1 MSDINEEFNEFYL
14 AHYGVKGM
22 KWGRRKDR
30 SGSGGSASRKSK
42 RKAAAEAEILSQKKL
57 KKMSNK
63 QLRERI
69 NRIQMEQ
76 QYAKLTT
83 APDSKPKIKQ
93 GKEKVD
99 EVLSYWNTA
108 SSVYNA
114 VNSPLGKEIRKQLTE
129 RRNNSFSDRMGLP
142 AGR

>member
-1 MSDINEEFNEFYL
+1 MADNEEFDEYTL

-22 KWGRRKDR
+22 RWGRRKGNTDN
-30 SGSGGSASRKSK
+30 GSSAGRKSK
-42 RKAAAEAEILSQKKL
+42 RKAAEEAEILSQKKL

-76 QYAKLTT
+76 QYSKLITQPET
-83 APDSKPKIKQ
+83 KPKIKQ

-108 SSVYNA
+108 SNVYNA
-114 VNSPLGKEIRKQLTE
+114 VNSPLGKEIRKQLTTQK
-129 RRNNSFSDRMGLP
+129 NNRFSDRMGIG
-142 AGR
+142 A